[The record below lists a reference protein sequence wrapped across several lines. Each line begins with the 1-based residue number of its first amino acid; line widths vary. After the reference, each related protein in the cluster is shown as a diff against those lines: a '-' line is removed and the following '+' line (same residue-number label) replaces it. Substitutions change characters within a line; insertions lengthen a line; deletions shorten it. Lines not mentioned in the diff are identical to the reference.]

1 MAYNIKTKIGYVKIG
16 YEKAKLQLEEYF
28 KQEMEKLKPDE
39 PEVINAEDIIYEPE
53 IINDDDYEPD
63 TDEEFIQN
71 QYKF

>member
-1 MAYNIKTKIGYVKIG
+1 
-16 YEKAKLQLEEYF
+16 
-28 KQEMEKLKPDE
+28 MEKLKPDE

-71 QYKF
+71 QYKLKNIFRCKGNPNNVYITV